1 MRVLVIED
9 EVRLAATLQDLLEL
23 NGYTADVRH
32 DGESGLDEAL
42 TGIYDVILLDVMLP
56 RLDGFTVLRRLREA
70 GSAVPV
76 LMLTA
81 RSEVSDKVEGL
92 DRGADYYLTKPFDP
106 KELLAC
112 IRALTRRQPELR
124 NLDLLEFGDLRLEKN
139 SFALS
144 RGERSVRLSRKE
156 FDMMELLMLNRN
168 LVLTKESLLLK
179 LWGYESDAEDNNVEV
194 YISFLRKKLTHLH
207 SCVKIRTIRMVGYCL
222 ETEDTGK
229 QG

>member
-9 EVRLAATLQDLLEL
+9 EVRLAGTLRDLLEM
-23 NGYTADVRH
+23 NGYTADICH
-32 DGESGLDEAL
+32 DGEAGLDNAL
-42 TGIYDVILLDVMLP
+42 TDIYDVILLDVMLP
-56 RLDGFTVLRRLREA
+56 KMDGFTVLRRLREA
-70 GSAVPV
+70 GKAVPV

-124 NLDLLEFGDLRLEKN
+124 NTDVLEFGGVRLDKS
-139 SFALS
+139 SFTLS
-144 RGERSVRLSRKE
+144 CGERSVRLSRKE
-156 FDMMELLMLNRN
+156 FDICELLMLNRE

-179 LWGYESDAEDNNVEV
+179 IWGYESDAEDNNVEV
-194 YISFLRKKLTHLH
+194 YISFLRKKLAHIH
-207 SCVKIRTIRMVGYCL
+207 ARVRIRTIRMVGYCL
-222 ETEDTGK
+222 EKTEEP
-229 QG
+229 

>member
-70 GSAVPV
+70 GGSVPV

-81 RSEVSDKVEGL
+81 RSEISDRVEGL

-144 RGERSVRLSRKE
+144 CGERSVRLSRKE

-194 YISFLRKKLTHLH
+194 YISFLRKKLAHIGAN
-207 SCVKIRTIRMVGYCL
+207 VRIRTIRMVGYCL
-222 ETEDTGK
+222 EVG
-229 QG
+229 G